1 MGVSA
6 QITIGRVSKMTRA
19 NDGKMA
25 ELTVEE
31 VVRGVVSSEAGR
43 VGSGVA
49 DLVLI
54 D

>member
-1 MGVSA
+1 
-6 QITIGRVSKMTRA
+6 MTRA
-19 NDGKMA
+19 SEGKMGA
-25 ELTVEE
+25 LTVEQ

-54 D
+54 RR